1 MPSDESGLTFF
12 MPNEAIAFRSEL
24 KLLDIPRAA
33 K

>member
-1 MPSDESGLTFF
+1 MPSDESVLTFF
-12 MPNEAIAFRSEL
+12 MPKEAVAFKSEL